1 MHVKN
6 SEFQIAALG
15 PEKSSNVSDVC
26 RARACYLN
34 SNVGVKN
41 NSSMLLESSCSEV
54 ENRKAEVSFSA
65 R

>member
-1 MHVKN
+1 MFFNHQKTPKMFVRTD
-6 SEFQIAALG
+6 AY
-15 PEKSSNVSDVC
+15 
-26 RARACYLN
+26 YLN
-34 SNVGVKN
+34 KHIKCLSGQAQN